1 MRPTEQCL
9 SEEELWTV
17 VQNSHACEPPH
28 LQTCRHCRSRL
39 KQMKST
45 LKDLN
50 RYLSE
55 ADRFDQQLT
64 ESVKSSHLL
73 DATANQTVTE
83 NITRHSHPVNAGNR
97 LSRYHIIKLLNSGG
111 QGDVYLAEDSDLR
124 RQVAVKISHASIDE
138 GLGTAEK
145 IMSEAE
151 LLARMNNPHL
161 AQVYDSGIYSGHP
174 YLVMEFVDG
183 CTLKDFSSRYKLTTS
198 MIRRI
203 MNQVCRAVEALHA
216 HGILH
221 LDLKPE
227 NVMIMPDGRCKL
239 IDLGTSWL
247 TTEANNHPDVIVGG
261 TIGYM
266 SPEQFEHR
274 LEDFNQTTDVFGLG
288 AILFLLLTLASN
300 AKSSPTAQ
308 AARALT
314 WDHKRRELQQSN
326 VNRRLKNLCLRATHP
341 QPEQRFQNAREFR
354 RYLEGNLHRR
364 RSLPLLIIGVIAC
377 LQGLASLSF
386 QQIEENHPRPQSRK
400 PSPQH
405 THTTGDPIAKNWWL
419 LKADLRNRS
428 VSEIKFCIWSKES
441 LLHIIPAHLT
451 DDRQQQASYILKTAY
466 DGLQIPFTTQPVGVL
481 AVSADELSV
490 DDMAELPLL
499 LERTLTDELQNVS
512 FDQQCPADHPP
523 KHQFGQ
529 VFHLKNNSPVAI
541 SGVFILPI
549 HDPTVPPLYEV
560 SLSMNNPNE
569 NRVFLNAPPTRTLE

>member
-9 SEEELWTV
+9 SEEELWTA

-28 LQTCRHCRSRL
+28 LQKCRHCRSRL
-39 KQMKST
+39 AQMKSA

-55 ADRFDQQLT
+55 RDQSDQQQT
-64 ESVKSSHLL
+64 ESIQSSLRTGT
-73 DATANQTVTE
+73 TANQIISE
-83 NITRHSHPVNAGNR
+83 NITRQSHPVNAGNR

-124 RQVAVKISHASIDE
+124 RQVALKISHDSIDQ

-174 YLVMEFVDG
+174 YLVMEFVAG
-183 CTLKDFSSRYKLTTS
+183 CTLKDFSSRKKLTPT

-203 MNQVCRAVEALHA
+203 MSQVCRAVEALHA

-247 TTEANNHPDVIVGG
+247 TTDANRDPDVIMGG
-261 TIGYM
+261 TLGYM
-266 SPEQFEHR
+266 SPEQFEQR

-288 AILFLLLTLASN
+288 AILYLLLTSGPDAQ
-300 AKSSPTAQ
+300 SSRTAQ
-308 AARALT
+308 AVPAPA
-314 WDHKRRELQQSN
+314 WDQKRRELQQSPL
-326 VNRRLKNLCLRATHP
+326 NRRLKNLCLRATHP
-341 QPEQRFQNAREFR
+341 QPEQRFQTAREFR

-364 RSLPLLIIGVIAC
+364 RSLPLLIIGAIAC

-386 QQIEENHPRPQSRK
+386 QQEEDIPPQPQSRK
-400 PSPQH
+400 HAPRETP
-405 THTTGDPIAKNWWL
+405 TTGDPIAKNWWL
-419 LKADLRNRS
+419 LKAELQHTSLNE
-428 VSEIKFCIWSKES
+428 VKFCIWSNES
-441 LLHIIPAHLT
+441 WLHMIPAHPA
-451 DDRQQQASYILKTAY
+451 DDQHRNASYILKTPY
-466 DGLQIPFTTQPVGVL
+466 DGLRIPFTTQPVGIL
-481 AVSADELSV
+481 AVSADPLSH
-490 DDMAELPLL
+490 DNMAELPQL
-499 LERTLTDELQNVS
+499 LERTLIDELQNAT
-512 FDQQCPADHPP
+512 FEEQCPTNHPP
-523 KHQFGQ
+523 KYRFGRL
-529 VFHLKNNSPVAI
+529 FHLKNNSPVTI
-541 SGVFILPI
+541 SGVFVLPI
-549 HDPTVPPLYEV
+549 HDPTIPHFTK
-560 SLSMNNPNE
+560 SH
-569 NRVFLNAPPTRTLE
+569 FH